1 MKKYFVIT
9 ISILLVFSVAACS
22 RQPSA
27 ANNNK
32 MVSTQTQSSSSLSQ
46 TQNSSAAS
54 SNKITQA
61 QSNGTG
67 ENNEKSLSP
76 SSEADSKSSVSANR
90 DGYHYNIEADKK
102 TFNAEKIDIHVGDNY
117 FATQINDWY
126 ANFAQYEGK
135 TVEIEGYYILSA
147 PYTFVGRFGPSCPYC
162 TGGYVSFEIYTTD
175 DLTSLKSDTDWIT
188 VKGILRQGKDSS
200 GVFYYI
206 EAMSIKKG
214 VVGKDTVK
222 N

>member
-1 MKKYFVIT
+1 MKKIFIIT
-9 ISILLVFSVAACS
+9 VSILLLFSIAACS
-22 RQPSA
+22 KQQSA

-32 MVSTQTQSSSSLSQ
+32 MASAQAQSSSTAGSSKNSIISSVETAGSNENSQ
-46 TQNSSAAS
+46 ASSTENASESSAS
-54 SNKITQA
+54 T
-61 QSNGTG
+61 
-67 ENNEKSLSP
+67 
-76 SSEADSKSSVSANR
+76 NR
-90 DGYHYNIEADKK
+90 EGYNYDIEADKK
-102 TFNAEKIDIHVGDNY
+102 TFNAKKSDITVGDNY

-126 ANFAQYEGK
+126 ANFTQYEGK

-162 TGGYVSFEIYTTD
+162 TGGYVSFEFYTND
-175 DLTSLKSDTDWIT
+175 DLASLKSDTDWIT